1 MDALI
6 GLISWPTVPCDGFLR
21 FLAQM
26 KKSLLLC
33 VVSVIR
39 QHRVQG
45 MMNLRYFLETTSH
58 AAYGLAHKDP
68 AAYLKDGEIDDPKVI
83 SGKAYKWL
91 EREYPTV
98 SKEIKRMKDE
108 INSETAHANILNSIY
123 TFALEGEPVEAI
135 RNELFDFDDPKQ
147 VMADLCNCAHAGV
160 LALELLES
168 VRLKYGGYFPARRG
182 EPVPALRETNVRL
195 RAALVECTDL
205 RGQ

>member
-1 MDALI
+1 MVGNSDAIGMAMGFSDVENRLVIDAALSYGDYSKHAFETVDALM
-6 GLISWPTVPCDGFLR
+6 GLVFWPTVPCEVFLR

-39 QHRVQG
+39 RHRMQG

-68 AAYLKDGEIDDPKVI
+68 ASYLKKGEIDAPKVI

-91 EREYPTV
+91 ELEHPAV

-108 INSETAHANILNSIY
+108 VDLPPANRASRSLVKFVFGEEDEHEEALYGTANHRVSEGS
-123 TFALEGEPVEAI
+123 
-135 RNELFDFDDPKQ
+135 
-147 VMADLCNCAHAGV
+147 
-160 LALELLES
+160 
-168 VRLKYGGYFPARRG
+168 RG
-182 EPVPALRETNVRL
+182 R
-195 RAALVECTDL
+195 
-205 RGQ
+205 